1 MDIEQIK
8 KLQGQITPKE
18 VQRLHDLAKSLP
30 ENALIVE
37 IGSYTGKSSVAIASG
52 MPKSATL
59 MCIDPW
65 LQLHRDTEQGYETME
80 TVKTHS
86 DRTAEYH
93 PRVIQVIGFP
103 LEVAKFIPNIPSEI
117 DMLSIDS
124 VKKYDQI
131 KAIWDVWLPKVKKGG
146 IVASHDYLPDPTHE
160 QYYEGVVRVIEEDV
174 KPITTNHQHIDYTF
188 SGTIR

>member
-8 KLQGQITPKE
+8 QLKGQITPKE

-65 LQLHRDTEQGYETME
+65 LQLHRDTEQGYETLE

-86 DRTAEYH
+86 DRTSEYH

-103 LEVAKFIPNIPSEI
+103 LEVAKFITKPI
-117 DMLSIDS
+117 DMLSVDA
-124 VKKYDQI
+124 VKKYEQI
-131 KAIWDVWLPKVKKGG
+131 KEIWDMWLPKVKKGG
-146 IVASHDYLPDPTHE
+146 IVASHDYMPDPAHD
-160 QYYEGVVRVIEEDV
+160 QYYEGVVKVVHEQI
-174 KPITTNHQHIDYTF
+174 KPVTKNHQHIDYTF
-188 SGTIR
+188 SGTIL

>member
-65 LQLHRDTEQGYETME
+65 LQLNRTTEQGYETIE
-80 TVKTHS
+80 TVKTHN
-86 DRTAEYH
+86 DRTKEYQ

-103 LEVAKFIPNIPSEI
+103 LQVAKYVGEI

-131 KAIWDVWLPKVKKGG
+131 KEIWDCWLPKVKKGG
-146 IVASHDYLPDPTHE
+146 IVASHDYLPDPTHD
-160 QYYEGVVRVIEEDV
+160 QYYEGVVKVIHEDV
-174 KPITTNHQHIDYTF
+174 KPITEDHQHIDYTF
-188 SGTIR
+188 SGKIK

>member
-1 MDIEQIK
+1 MEIEQIK
-8 KLQGQITPKE
+8 KLSGQITPKE
-18 VQRLHDLAKSLP
+18 VQRLHDLASSLP

-65 LQLHRDTEQGYETME
+65 LQLHRETEQGYETIQ

-86 DRTAEYH
+86 DRTSEYH

-103 LEVAKFIPNIPSEI
+103 LQVAKYVGQI

-124 VKKYDQI
+124 VKKYEQI
-131 KAIWDVWLPKVKKGG
+131 KEIWDAWLPKVKKGG
-146 IVASHDYLPDPTHE
+146 VIASHDYLPDPEHP
-160 QYYEGVVRVIEEDV
+160 QFYPGVVKVIEEQI
-174 KPITTNHQHIDYTF
+174 KPITENHQHIDYTF
-188 SGTIR
+188 SGNIK

>member
-8 KLQGQITPKE
+8 KLSGQITPKE

-52 MPKSATL
+52 MPKTATL

-65 LQLHRDTEQGYETME
+65 LQLHRETEQGYETME

-86 DRTAEYH
+86 DRTSEYH

-103 LEVAKFIPNIPSEI
+103 LQVAKFFDKGI

-124 VKKYDQI
+124 VKKYEQI
-131 KAIWDVWLPKVKKGG
+131 KEIWDAWLPKVKKGG
-146 IVASHDYLPDPTHE
+146 IVASHDYLPDPNHD
-160 QYYEGVVRVIEEDV
+160 QYYEGVVRVIQEQV
-174 KPITTNHQHIDYTF
+174 KPITENHQHVDYTF
-188 SGTIR
+188 SGNIK

>member
-1 MDIEQIK
+1 MNIEQIK
-8 KLQGQITPKE
+8 KLKGQITPKE

-52 MPKSATL
+52 MPKTATL

-65 LQLHRDTEQGYETME
+65 LQLHRETEQGYETME

-86 DRTAEYH
+86 DRTSEYH

-103 LEVAKFIPNIPSEI
+103 LQVAKFINQPI

-124 VKKYDQI
+124 VKKYEQI
-131 KAIWDVWLPKVKKGG
+131 KEIWDAWLPKVKKGG
-146 IVASHDYLPDPTHE
+146 IVASHDYIPDEKHE
-160 QYYEGVVRVIEEDV
+160 QYYEGVVRVIHEQV
-174 KPITTNHQHIDYTF
+174 KPITENHQHIDYTF
-188 SGTIR
+188 SGNIK